1 MKSYEL
7 VLKGVQPCINS
18 LGGGGGGEI
27 DSVSGKHRLEFTI
40 NLIHNEV
47 HIIQHSSFFKAC
59 EKEAYFTSK
68 LNQ

>member
-18 LGGGGGGEI
+18 LGGEI